1 LDSSEVTQAQLHGSL
16 QVTLGLVR
24 PAFEYYASSDQLQ
37 LRQLVKLKRDFT
49 FLLHVDRHPDFIVA
63 PPAAG
68 ATL

>member
-1 LDSSEVTQAQLHGSL
+1 
-16 QVTLGLVR
+16 VTLSLIG
-24 PAFEYYASSDQLQ
+24 PAFDYYASSDQLQ